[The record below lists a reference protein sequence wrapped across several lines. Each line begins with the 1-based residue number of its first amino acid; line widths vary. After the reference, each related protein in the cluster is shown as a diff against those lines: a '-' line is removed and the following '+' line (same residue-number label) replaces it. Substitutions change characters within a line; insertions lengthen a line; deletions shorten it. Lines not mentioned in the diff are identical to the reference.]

1 MKKNVQD
8 KKIVISKNRN
18 GMHFKDENKSKLNE
32 RGLISM
38 NSVVFKT
45 GE

>member
-1 MKKNVQD
+1 MKKIFRI

-18 GMHFKDENKSKLNE
+18 GMHFKDENKSKLND